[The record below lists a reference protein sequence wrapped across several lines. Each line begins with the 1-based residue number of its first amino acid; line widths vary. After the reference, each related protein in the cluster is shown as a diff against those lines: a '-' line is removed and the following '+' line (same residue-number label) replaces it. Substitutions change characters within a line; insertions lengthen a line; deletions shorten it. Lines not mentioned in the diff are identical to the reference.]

1 MFAAGAVLVG
11 LFVAQEL
18 HVAHPLIEPGLFR
31 DRVIVSAC
39 LAGFAVGVAM
49 FGAIMF
55 VPLFVQGALGASA
68 TSSGAV
74 LTPLML
80 ALMLASVGSGQ
91 IISRTG
97 RYRWALMAGPVVMAA
112 GFAILALLDQDSG
125 LAPAVLGTIVMGL
138 GLGLLMQNLVLVVQ
152 NAAPARALGAAT
164 GATQFF
170 RQIGGTLG
178 VTVMGA
184 ILAAGLPAGM
194 AVASGGHGA
203 AGAGESGRATL
214 AAAIHPVFVIGV
226 PLMAVTLALVAR
238 IPERPLRRVAREEP
252 AEPVPAPA

>member
-1 MFAAGAVLVG
+1 
-11 LFVAQEL
+11 LFVAHEL
-18 HVAHPLIEPGLFR
+18 RVAHPLVPLALFR

-39 LAGFAVGVAM
+39 VAGFSVGIGM

-68 TSSGAV
+68 TSSGVV

-80 ALMLASVGSGQ
+80 ALMLTSVGSGQ
-91 IISRTG
+91 VISRTG
-97 RYRWALMAGPVVMAA
+97 RYRWALLAGPVVMGSGFVLLSALNERSSVGAA
-112 GFAILALLDQDSG
+112 
-125 LAPAVLGTIVMGL
+125 VVGTIVLGL

-184 ILAAGLPAGM
+184 ILAAGLPTGVA
-194 AVASGGHGA
+194 AASGGEGA
-203 AGAGESGRATL
+203 GGAGEAGRAPL
-214 AAAIHPVFVIGV
+214 AHAIHPVFVLGI
-226 PLMAVTLALVAR
+226 PLMAVTLALVALV
-238 IPERPLRRVAREEP
+238 PERPLRRTVREDSAETVA
-252 AEPVPAPA
+252 APA